1 MSQPWHKPW
10 AYQSYTEDRRPS
22 VILSRQQ
29 LRLLLPLGTAL
40 ALSLTGD
47 STLYAVLSNQIEV
60 VGISLGAVGVMLGAN
75 RLIRIPANPL
85 AGALY
90 DRSGRRWLFLLGL
103 FLGIM
108 STLAYSLVQGFWPL
122 LASRLLWGIAWALI
136 NVGGYTMVLD
146 WSTDEDRGRMMG
158 LHQISYMV
166 GLSISPILG
175 GLLTD
180 ALGFRQALRVCALVS
195 SIGLGIAL
203 LALPET
209 RPEVGAL
216 PRAKDL
222 SLPRISLAGAVR
234 ILRGMDRQI
243 LLAAYLYFAV
253 FFVSNGVLM
262 STVSLFLGKHWG
274 SGVRVDGVF
283 VGVSSLAG
291 LLLALRALLGILSG
305 PLAGTLS
312 DRLQSRWP
320 VARLGVALGITGFV
334 VLVLQAGLWSLLVGV
349 LLVALSTGALIAVVT
364 AIVGDLALRSQRGV
378 SVGGLATAG
387 DIGSA
392 AGPLVAYGLALLL
405 DLRWVYLG
413 CAILLATGLL
423 ATLLQGRGRGT
434 GQQGA

>member
-1 MSQPWHKPW
+1 MN
-10 AYQSYTEDRRPS
+10 
-22 VILSRQQ
+22 SRQQ
-29 LRLLLPLGTAL
+29 LRLLLPLGAAV
-40 ALSLTGD
+40 ALSLVGD
-47 STLYAVLSNQIEV
+47 STLYAVLSNEIEV

-75 RLIRIPANPL
+75 RLVRIPANPL

-90 DRSGRRWLFLLGL
+90 DRSRRRRLFLLGL
-103 FLGIM
+103 FLGIL
-108 STLAYSLVQGFWPL
+108 STLSYSLVWGFWPL
-122 LASRLLWGIAWALI
+122 LASRFLWGIAWTLI

-146 WSTDEDRGRMMG
+146 WSTDKDRGRMTG

-180 ALGFRQALRVCALVS
+180 ALGFRQALQVCALVS

-209 RPEVGAL
+209 RPQVDGSVGGDATW
-216 PRAKDL
+216 
-222 SLPRISLAGAVR
+222 PRISLSGAVR
-234 ILRGMDRQI
+234 TLRDLDRQL

-262 STVSLFLGKHWG
+262 STISLFLGQHWG
-274 SGVRVDGVF
+274 SGIRVDGVF
-283 VGVSSLAG
+283 VGVASLAG
-291 LLLALRALLGILSG
+291 VLLALRALLGIVSG
-305 PLAGTLS
+305 PLAGIIS

-320 VARLGVALGITGFV
+320 VARFGIMLGIAGFV
-334 VLVLQAGLWSLLVGV
+334 VLVLQAGLLSLSAGVSLVS
-349 LLVALSTGALIAVVT
+349 LSSGALIAVVA

-378 SVGGLATAG
+378 SIGGLATAG

-392 AGPLVAYGLALLL
+392 LGPLVAYGLALLL

-413 CAILLATGLL
+413 CAALLATGLL
-423 ATLLQGRGRGT
+423 ATLQRKRGSRAG
-434 GQQGA
+434 